1 MLQASGQETGLRKAF
16 KGVLVWRKMRWKS
29 EVHHLETSLSWNEE
43 NLSGPS

>member
-29 EVHHLETSLSWNEE
+29 DVNHLETSFTWN
-43 NLSGPS
+43 G